1 MGKAEKRVPRAEDM
15 SGYLVKRAQS
25 VIHLALEEIVSRQGL
40 GIPHYVVLTL
50 LAESPGLPNAE
61 LARKAFVTP
70 QSMNEVLKQLEASG
84 LVERQQSQSNARIL
98 NAHLTRGQEKMAI
111 GRRRRSGIGRASAP
125 GSHAGRSPCPEPI
138 ARDDHPKHDPDAV
151 RFIRR
156 TRMAMSQSMRRHPD
170 VHKPTLIFR
179 MSAEADLAYHDRCAL

>member
-1 MGKAEKRVPRAEDM
+1 MQGGPMGKAEKRVPRAEEM
-15 SGYLVKRAQS
+15 SGYLIKRAQS
-25 VIHLALEEIVSRQGL
+25 VIHLALEKIVSEQGL

-50 LAESPGLPNAE
+50 LAETPELPNAE

-98 NAHLTRGQEKMAI
+98 NAHLTHAGKKKMAI
-111 GRRRRSGIGRASAP
+111 GRRRRSRIGRASAP
-125 GSHAGRSPCPEPI
+125 GSHAGGSPCPEPI

-156 TRMAMSQSMRRHPD
+156 HSTWPPPAP
-170 VHKPTLIFR
+170 
-179 MSAEADLAYHDRCAL
+179 